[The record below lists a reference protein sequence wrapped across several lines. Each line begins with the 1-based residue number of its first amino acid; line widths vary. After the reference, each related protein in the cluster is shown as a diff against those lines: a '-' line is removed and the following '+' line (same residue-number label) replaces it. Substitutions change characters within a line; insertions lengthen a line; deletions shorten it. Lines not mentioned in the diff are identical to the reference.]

1 MISSPSSGVVREAV
15 DRTAELGKEG
25 ASDMQHHRLNAL
37 ARGAVYPVDSHTSP
51 SMRRPLSTLTLCVA
65 CTLTVYVAA
74 SCASPAAAS
83 QAVARVSAGPRE
95 LDANQQIA
103 QALSRLTF
111 GPRPGDAARVQAM
124 GLDRWIDVQL
134 HPERIADS
142 ATDEFLSRYQTLTLT
157 SAELYEQ
164 YPPAALLRAAARR
177 DSMQRSAR
185 MTLADS
191 MQLLQQARR
200 SNQFVAEL
208 SSSRVARA
216 VMSERQ
222 LQEVMVD
229 FWENHFTVFAGKGQT
244 RWYLTSYDRD
254 VIRPHALGHFR
265 DLLGAVARSP
275 AMLFYLDNAQS
286 VADSNRRTLGG
297 RVAGNRGRRI
307 GTRARPG
314 ILPGRRRTPTA
325 GGAGAGSPG
334 SIPAAPPRRPRG
346 LNENYAREL
355 MELHTLGVDG
365 GYTQKDVIEVARA
378 LTGWG
383 IRPPRQLLMQAQ
395 DPRVRRLAGRSGD
408 MGDGGEFVFRPE
420 VHDADSKLVLGH
432 KLDAGRGIEDG
443 DEVLDILARHPSTAK
458 FIARKLAVRFVSD
471 TPPQSLVDR
480 AAATY
485 RRTDGDIREVV
496 RTIVT
501 SPEFFSK
508 AAFRSKVKSPFEVVV
523 STLRA
528 LNAAPDATPRT
539 SQLVA
544 RLGQPIFGHQA
555 PNGWPETSE
564 PWMNTGAILN
574 RINFGLAAAANRIP
588 GASLD
593 RWPDAARLRNAAR
606 AEQVDGVIAALLGG
620 QASPQTREILTTGVH
635 PMVARGV
642 ADSSASPVM
651 AADTASDPDAS
662 PPGSGQ
668 PRRQRA
674 LGQGFGNI
682 PELTGLAQVVGLALG
697 SPEFQRR

>member
-1 MISSPSSGVVREAV
+1 VT
-15 DRTAELGKEG
+15 RT
-25 ASDMQHHRLNAL
+25 
-37 ARGAVYPVDSHTSP
+37 P
-51 SMRRPLSTLTLCVA
+51 
-65 CTLTVYVAA
+65 
-74 SCASPAAAS
+74 
-83 QAVARVSAGPRE
+83 AGPRE

-111 GPRPGDAARVQAM
+111 GPRPADAAHVQAM
-124 GLDRWIDVQL
+124 GLDRWIDAQL
-134 HPERIADS
+134 HPERIDDS
-142 ATDEFLSRYQTLTLT
+142 ATEQFLSRYATLTLS
-157 SAELYEQ
+157 SAELYKQ

-177 DSMQRSAR
+177 DSMQRSGQ

-216 VMSERQ
+216 VLSERQ

-265 DLLGAVARSP
+265 DLLGAVAKSP

-286 VADSNRRTLGG
+286 VADSTRQTLGG
-297 RVAGNRGRRI
+297 RFGGA
-307 GTRARPG
+307 RARPRVARG
-314 ILPGRRRTPTA
+314 GSVAGSGTPVP
-325 GGAGAGSPG
+325 GGAA
-334 SIPAAPPRRPRG
+334 PAQRRARG

-383 IRPPRQLLMQAQ
+383 IRPPRQLLMQAP
-395 DPRVRRLAGRSGD
+395 DPRVRRLAEQMGGN
-408 MGDGGEFVFRPE
+408 GDGGEFVFRPD
-420 VHDADSKLVLGH
+420 VHDAEAKVVLGH
-432 KLDAGRGIEDG
+432 KLEAGRGIEDG
-443 DEVLDILARHPSTAK
+443 EDVLDVLARHPSTAK
-458 FIARKLAVRFVSD
+458 YIARKLAVRFVSD
-471 TPPQSLVDR
+471 TPPQALVDR
-480 AAATY
+480 AAATFLK
-485 RRTDGDIREVV
+485 TDGDIREVV

-528 LNAAPDATPRT
+528 LDADPDPTPRT
-539 SQLVA
+539 AQLIA

-574 RINFGLAAAANRIP
+574 RINFGMAAAANRIP

-593 RWPDAARLRNAAR
+593 RWPEAARLRNASR
-606 AEQVDGVIAALLGG
+606 ADQVDGVIAALLGG
-620 QASPQTREILTTGVH
+620 QASPQTRAILTTGVH
-635 PMVARGV
+635 PMVAQAA
-642 ADSSASPVM
+642 ADSSPSMVM
-651 AADTASDPDAS
+651 ATDTISEPDAS
-662 PPGSGQ
+662 PAETAQ
-668 PRRQRA
+668 RRRQR
-674 LGQGFGNI
+674 LTGQGFANV